1 MENTR
6 ALASIWGY
14 DNLFTVNECFQHSAP
29 RGFGKSFGQR
39 EHTYIEERGLEKIYS
54 FGSLS
59 NVIGFIGL
67 IVLSLSLS
75 NVHAAPF

>member
-6 ALASIWGY
+6 ASIWGY

-39 EHTYIEERGLEKIYS
+39 ELTWEERGLEKI
-54 FGSLS
+54 
-59 NVIGFIGL
+59 
-67 IVLSLSLS
+67 
-75 NVHAAPF
+75 